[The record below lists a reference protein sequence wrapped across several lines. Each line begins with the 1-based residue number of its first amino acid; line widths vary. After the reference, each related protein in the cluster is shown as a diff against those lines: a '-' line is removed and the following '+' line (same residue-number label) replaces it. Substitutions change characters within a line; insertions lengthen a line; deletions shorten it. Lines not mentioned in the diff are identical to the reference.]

1 MIETKRTTIEI
12 STDTLIEIK
21 AMAVKQG
28 TTQNKIII
36 ELINKG
42 LKASG
47 NKEGK
52 IKSRIINHEM
62 LGYDP
67 EKKLDFK
74 DSAGIV
80 KVENP
85 ENIDV
90 QELKDSIHF
99 KKELY

>member
-28 TTQNKIII
+28 TTQNKIIT

-42 LKASG
+42 LKATG

-52 IKSRIINHEM
+52 LKSRVINHEM
-62 LGYDP
+62 LGY
-67 EKKLDFK
+67 KKKKKIHFK
-74 DSAGIV
+74 DSEGIV
-80 KVENP
+80 EIENP
-85 ENIDV
+85 EKIKV
-90 QELKDSIHF
+90 QALKDRKKK